1 MAIEGV
7 SGERLDDRDIA
18 RGFICLMAL
27 GSLKTSSRG
36 TFGILSVDEHI
47 ARRSNGVRLTI

>member
-36 TFGILSVDEHI
+36 TFGFSLSMDTLQ
-47 ARRSNGVRLTI
+47 GVRR